1 MTRVVREA
9 FERVSRSDRHDGIQ
23 RSGGIEKG
31 MEEWQ
36 RKDCANYVSIDDS
49 TKAGYSV
56 VLVIRMRAVL
66 AMTW

>member
-1 MTRVVREA
+1 MIREA

-36 RKDCANYVSIDDS
+36 RKDCANYVSIDGS

-56 VLVIRMRAVL
+56 VLVAQIRTVL
-66 AMTW
+66 DMTW